1 MSFLDKLINWIGFG
15 KKTILLER
23 NSVPRDDYDYNQI
36 ETKIKK
42 QVDNLLDK
50 IKKKGIESLTL
61 KEKKFLDRES
71 KR

>member
-36 ETKIKK
+36 EAKINK

-50 IKKKGIESLTL
+50 IKKKR
-61 KEKKFLDRES
+61 D
-71 KR
+71 

>member
-36 ETKIKK
+36 EAKIKK

-50 IKKKGIESLTL
+50 NKKKGIESLTL

>member
-36 ETKIKK
+36 EAKINK

>member
-36 ETKIKK
+36 EAKIKK

-50 IKKKGIESLTL
+50 IKKKGL
-61 KEKKFLDRES
+61 KALH
-71 KR
+71 

>member
-1 MSFLDKLINWIGFG
+1 MSFLYKLINWIGFG

-36 ETKIKK
+36 EAKIKK

>member
-36 ETKIKK
+36 EAKIKK